1 MLTTKKKRYEDNKGK
16 LRVRHLSSVEMMPA
30 LTPGNAPKKRIQP
43 PMAVCSLMDESD
55 EVILDWSL
63 QSIEAAK
70 RTKIN
75 MQRNFQNA
83 VRELDY
89 FHYSERFQDKFL
101 RNLSHYDSRSSFG
114 TSIESI
120 HNLQHG
126 ESVWSNATEDKTFA
140 LKAGGMHRL
149 AERLKAASIK
159 TDAVEKPNVMDKPA
173 KKVVYIPSGFE
184 SDLVDFQKYNQIY

>member
-1 MLTTKKKRYEDNKGK
+1 
-16 LRVRHLSSVEMMPA
+16 MPA

-43 PMAVCSLMDESD
+43 PMAVCSNLMDEFD

-70 RTKIN
+70 RTKTN

-83 VRELDY
+83 VRGLDY
-89 FHYSERFQDKFL
+89 FQYSGRFQDKLL
-101 RNLSHYDSRSSFG
+101 RKLSHYDSRSSFG

-120 HNLQHG
+120 HTLQHG
-126 ESVWSNATEDKTFA
+126 ESVWSNVSQDKMFAT
-140 LKAGGMHRL
+140 KAGGMHRL
-149 AERLKAASIK
+149 TERLKAISVK
-159 TDAVEKPNVMDKPA
+159 TDVVEKPKVVDNPA

-184 SDLVDFQKYNQIY
+184 RDLVDFQKYNQI